1 MSDKEIEMLIREIA
15 EDEGVKL
22 YLALRKKKDYS
33 EFKLAEKID
42 ADINKTRN
50 LLYKLHNFN
59 LASFIKKKD
68 QKKGWYIYYWTFNDE
83 EAKRLSEKFRKNKS
97 ELLKLQLSQEKEK
110 SFFMCKNRCRRIE
123 FEDAVENNYKCPEC
137 GEMLEYEDNAN
148 KLKRMQDELKAL
160 S

>member
-1 MSDKEIEMLIREIA
+1 MSAEEIEMLIRDIA
-15 EDEGVKL
+15 EEEGVRL
-22 YLALRKKKDYS
+22 YLALRKKKDFS

-68 QKKGWYIYYWTFNDE
+68 RKKGWYIYYWTFNKE
-83 EAKRLSEKFRKNKS
+83 EAKRLSEKLRKNKS
-97 ELLKLQLSQEKEK
+97 ELLKMELSQEREK
-110 SFFMCKNRCRRIE
+110 SFFMCKNKCGRIE
-123 FEDAVENNYKCPEC
+123 FEEAFDNNYKCPEC

-148 KLKRMQDELKAL
+148 NLRRMRDELTAL